1 MFLRFFMGKSKRQD
15 QNDKNIRVKKKESI
29 FSCHVERNEVQS
41 KHLRAAPAL
50 RSFGKFANWF
60 LSPFLLVFE
69 ILHGQGKWQDQDD
82 KNQ

>member
-1 MFLRFFMGKSKRQD
+1 MFLRFFMGESKRQD

-60 LSPFLLVFE
+60 LRSFTGKILLSV
-69 ILHGQGKWQDQDD
+69 QDD
-82 KNQ
+82 KNQYPDK